1 MNSVI
6 ETNRLILRELTPDD
20 AADLSLVLSDEE
32 SMVHY
37 PHAFSAEEVQQWIA
51 RNMERY
57 RADGFGLWAVVRKSD
72 NQFIGDCGITL
83 QNIDGEILP
92 EIGFHTIKH
101 FCNQGYATEAAE
113 ACKEYAI
120 RKLGFTTIYSYS
132 RESNVASQ
140 KVAAKIGMQKIKAFK
155 QDDVPIVVYSV
166 NAVAGE

>member
-37 PHAFSAEEVQQWIA
+37 PHAFSAEEVQRWID

-57 RADGFGLWAVVRKSD
+57 RTNGFGLWAVVRKSD

-83 QNIDGEILP
+83 QNINGEILP

-101 FCNQGYATEAAE
+101 FCSRGYATEAAE

>member
-1 MNSVI
+1 MNPII
-6 ETNRLILRELTPDD
+6 ETNRLILRELTPDY

-37 PHAFSAEEVQQWIA
+37 PHAFSAEEVQRWIE

-92 EIGFHTIKH
+92 EIGFHIIRQY
-101 FCNQGYATEAAE
+101 CNRGYATEAAE
-113 ACKEYAI
+113 ACKEYGI
-120 RKLGFTTIYSYS
+120 TKLGLKTIYSYS
-132 RESNVASQ
+132 RESNIASQ
-140 KVAAKIGMQKIKAFK
+140 KVASKIGMQKIKAFK
-155 QDDVPIVVYSV
+155 QDNVPIVVYSFTD
-166 NAVAGE
+166 VAGE